1 MQNTG
6 FILMDFQGP
15 ELSTEDLERLKHP
28 AVAGVVLFR
37 RNYENKAQLK
47 ALCNALKNIKPM
59 IISVDQEGGRVQR
72 FREGFSMIPAMRH
85 WGEMYQDTPEL
96 AKQEL
101 YRNVL
106 DSVRELQE
114 VGINLNLMPVLDIDQ
129 GKSWVIGG
137 RSFYSKPEV
146 VNALADTMISAM
158 KSLGMPV
165 VGKHYPGHGG
175 VEADSHHQL
184 PIDTRSFDELWE
196 LDLKPF
202 SHLAHR
208 LDGIMPAHVVYEK
221 CDPNPAGYSEFWLQ
235 DILRGRLGFSGVI
248 MSDDLSMKAAIS
260 DNDMRSRAD
269 SALKAGC
276 DLLIICNDREGLD
289 TVLENSPPSI
299 NPESVKRVQEFMN
312 HIKGLT

>member
-1 MQNTG
+1 
-6 FILMDFQGP
+6 MDFQGP
-15 ELSTEDLERLKHP
+15 ELSSEDIERLQNP

-37 RNYENKAQLK
+37 RNYQNKAQLK
-47 ALCNALKNIKPM
+47 ALCNVLKNIKPM

-146 VNALADTMISAM
+146 VNALADTMITAM

-260 DNDMRSRAD
+260 DNDMRNRAH
-269 SALKAGC
+269 SALQAGC

-289 TVLENSPPSI
+289 TVLDDQPKSI
-299 NPESVKRVQEFMN
+299 NPASTQRVQEFMS
-312 HIKGLT
+312 HINGLT